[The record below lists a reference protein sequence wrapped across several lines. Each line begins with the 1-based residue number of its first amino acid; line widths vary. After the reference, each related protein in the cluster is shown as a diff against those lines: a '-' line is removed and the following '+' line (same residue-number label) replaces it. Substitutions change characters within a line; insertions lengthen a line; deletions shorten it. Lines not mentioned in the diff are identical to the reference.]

1 MHGKA
6 SSVRLARLFLQ
17 PTKNKICVKK
27 SCTKRAE
34 KMSTFHENRKSTRQ
48 ARHLL
53 GFMRCCWQRTSLIL
67 VSPYSILVRIFN
79 WNFVESTLIQG
90 FARQISI
97 NLVPE
102 NSCRLKCQ
110 HFIILCCTLKF
121 WHIKKKNYRNLI
133 LPTTLCLSVCI
144 AKFQLCSWTL
154 FIYNFWQF

>member
-102 NSCRLKCQ
+102 NNCRLKCQ

-121 WHIKKKNYRNLI
+121 WHIKKKITEISFSQQRCV
-133 LPTTLCLSVCI
+133 CLYV
-144 AKFQLCSWTL
+144 
-154 FIYNFWQF
+154 

>member
-6 SSVRLARLFLQ
+6 SLVRLARLFLQ

-79 WNFVESTLIQG
+79 WKLCWIHTDSRLCTSNFNQ
-90 FARQISI
+90 
-97 NLVPE
+97 
-102 NSCRLKCQ
+102 SCAWKQLSFKMPTFYYSLL
-110 HFIILCCTLKF
+110 HIKSLA
-121 WHIKKKNYRNLI
+121 WHIKKKITEISFSQQRCV
-133 LPTTLCLSVCI
+133 CLYV
-144 AKFQLCSWTL
+144 
-154 FIYNFWQF
+154 